1 MGGPYGRRRDVA
13 GVLLT
18 MLRHAPAALTTP
30 QIVARAGISNEL
42 ARRHL
47 GDLERAGRIGR
58 IAGKPHRWYW
68 RADVEDA
75 A

>member
-1 MGGPYGRRRDVA
+1 MRDIP

-18 MLRHAPAALTTP
+18 MLRHSPAALTTP
-30 QIVARAGISNEL
+30 QITARAGVSSEV

-47 GDLERAGRIGR
+47 GDLERAGRVGR
-58 IAGKPHRWYW
+58 IAGTPQRWYW
-68 RADVEDA
+68 RADVENA